1 MGDDKVISEKNIW
14 LLLPEIGLFH
24 NQKERK
30 EKEMDKRKVTRRDF
44 LKVSAVTVL
53 GTVVA
58 ACGPAPTPETIV
70 KEVTKE
76 VPKEVQVTVEVPKG
90 RQEPPML
97 QARVAS
103 GELPPVDERLPENPV
118 VVGGRDAIGVYGGEV
133 RMIHFDPVWCVS
145 NYDWNSER
153 LLHYS
158 DIDLRTIVPNVFES
172 WEVSPDG
179 TSFTFKMRKGMKF
192 SDGEP
197 LTTEDV
203 RFYIEDI
210 WFNTDLN
217 ASPMW
222 QIRFDGK
229 DNTVPAKL
237 EVIDDFTFKL
247 TYAAPFGALLAHLTR
262 WEPGNWPSILGPS
275 HFYKQFHNKYTD
287 QAKLDEMA
295 KAAKLDTWVQLF
307 NQHWQWGLGVWQ
319 FPAWLKDAPYPV
331 LSTWHIIDQP
341 QEGLFIMERNAYYWK
356 VDLEGNQLPYL
367 DNMRFDYITTA
378 DAAKLKLAQ
387 NELDSLGMHDVT
399 MAEYPF
405 YKENEP
411 KGNFQV
417 MDYISCM
424 SDRDVFFPQHVLFQ
438 EDGTTRDTVME
449 EIVNHP
455 DFVKALSVAIDRDE
469 INQSLLFGTARM
481 GQLSPLPSSKYY
493 KEKYGTAWA
502 QFDKDLANQLLDGM
516 GLDKKNAQGI
526 RLRTDGQ
533 PLTYIIEQAGLRV
546 GPLTPKVCEM
556 VAAYWRDIG
565 IDATSKEVDTTLLDQ
580 RLQNGIV
587 QCTVW
592 HADRCTDLLL
602 PLEMRWY
609 IPTDAGQGGP
619 SSKWAAWHN
628 AVDKTAA
635 GLVEPPDQI
644 KQYYDLFAQMTSTTD
659 EDERVKFG
667 QQIFDGL
674 AETPLSI
681 GVILECP
688 APLIYNKNMRNLPRP
703 KAIMG
708 WDSYG
713 NSTYHPEAYFYE
725 GGTRA

>member
-1 MGDDKVISEKNIW
+1 
-14 LLLPEIGLFH
+14 
-24 NQKERK
+24 
-30 EKEMDKRKVTRRDF
+30 MDKRKISRRDF
-44 LKVSAVTVL
+44 LKVSAITLV
-53 GTVVA
+53 GTVA
-58 ACGPAPTPETIV
+58 TACGVAPTATPGAIATEAPT
-70 KEVTKE
+70 TAA
-76 VPKEVQVTVEVPKG
+76 PTKG
-90 RQEPPML
+90 RKEPPLL
-97 QARVAS
+97 QPRVDS
-103 GELPPVDERLPENPV
+103 GVLPPLDERLPESPA
-118 VVGGRDAIGVYGGEV
+118 VVGDRDAIGVYGGEV
-133 RMIHFDPVWCVS
+133 RMIHFDPVWSVS
-145 NYDWNSER
+145 TYDWNSER

-158 DIDLRTIVPNVFES
+158 DQDLRTIVPNIFES

-179 TSFTFKMRKGMKF
+179 TTFTVKMRKGMKF

-210 WFNTDLN
+210 WFNTDIN

-222 QIRFDGK
+222 QLRFDGAGN
-229 DNTVPAKL
+229 NTPAKL

-247 TYAAPFGALLAHLTR
+247 TYAAPFGSFIAHLTR
-262 WEPGNWPSILGPS
+262 GEPGNNGSGAILGPS

-295 KAAKLDTWVQLF
+295 KAAKLETWVQLF
-307 NQHWQWGLGVWQ
+307 KQHWDWGMGVWQ
-319 FPAWLKDAPYPV
+319 FPAWQKETPYPV
-331 LSTWHIIDQP
+331 LSPWHLIDLP
-341 QEGLFIMERNAYYWK
+341 QEGLMIMERNPYYFK

-367 DNMRFDYITTA
+367 DNLRFDYITTT

-411 KGNFQV
+411 AGNFQV

-424 SDRDVFFPQHVLFQ
+424 SDRNVLFPQHVIYK
-438 EDGTTRDTVME
+438 EDGTPDDVMTE
-449 EIVNHP
+449 VAQHP
-455 DFVKALSVAIDRDE
+455 NFVKALSVAIDRDE

-481 GQLSPLPSSKYY
+481 GQLAPLPSSKYY

-502 QFDKDLANQLLDGM
+502 QFDVDLANQLLDEM

-526 RLRTDGQ
+526 RLKKDGQ
-533 PLTYIIEQAGLRV
+533 PLTYVIEQAGLRV
-546 GPLTPKVCEM
+546 GPLTPKVCEL

-565 IDATSKEVDTTLLDQ
+565 IDATSKEVTETLLNE
-580 RLQNGIV
+580 RLNNGQV
-587 QCTVW
+587 HCTVW

-602 PLEMRWY
+602 PLEMEWF
-609 IPTDAGQGGP
+609 IPTRQGQGGA
-619 SSKWAAWHN
+619 SSLWGRWFLAA
-628 AVDKTAA
+628 DKTAE

-644 KQYYDLFAQMTSTTD
+644 KKYYDLFAKMTSTVD

-667 QQIFDGL
+667 QEIFDGL
-674 AETPLSI
+674 AETPLGI
-681 GVILECP
+681 GLILEGP
-688 APLIYNKNMRNLPRP
+688 APLTYNKNMRNLPRP
-703 KAIMG
+703 RAIMG
-708 WDSYG
+708 WDTYG

>member
-1 MGDDKVISEKNIW
+1 
-14 LLLPEIGLFH
+14 
-24 NQKERK
+24 
-30 EKEMDKRKVTRRDF
+30 MDKRKISRRDF
-44 LKVSAVTVL
+44 LKVSAVTIV
-53 GTVVA
+53 GTVA
-58 ACGPAPTPETIV
+58 TACGVAPTPTPATI
-70 KEVTKE
+70 E
-76 VPKEVQVTVEVPKG
+76 KEVQVTVVVPKG
-90 RQEPPML
+90 RSEPPML
-97 QARVAS
+97 QAKVAA
-103 GELPPVDERLPENPV
+103 GELPPVDERLPGTPL

-133 RMIHFDPVWCVS
+133 RMIHFDPVWSVS
-145 NYDWNSER
+145 TYDWNSER

-158 DIDLRTIVPNVFES
+158 DIDLRTIVPNIFES

-179 TSFTFKMRKGMKF
+179 KSYTIKMRKGMKF
-192 SDGEP
+192 SDGQP

-229 DNTVPAKL
+229 GNNTPATL

-247 TYAAPFGALLAHLTR
+247 TYAAPFGALPAHMTR

-295 KAAKLDTWVQLF
+295 KAANLETWVQLF
-307 NQHWQWGLGVWQ
+307 NRHWQWGMAVWQ
-319 FPAWLKDAPYPV
+319 FPAWQKDTPYPV
-331 LSTWHIIDQP
+331 LSPWHLIDMP
-341 QEGLFIMERNAYYWK
+341 QEGLIIMERNPYYFK

-367 DNMRFDYITTA
+367 DNLRFDYITTT

-411 KGNFQV
+411 AGNFQV

-424 SDRDVFFPQHVLFQ
+424 SDRNVLFPQHVIYK
-438 EDGTTRDTVME
+438 EDGTPDDVMT
-449 EIVNHP
+449 EIAQHP
-455 DFVKALSVAIDRDE
+455 NFVKALSVAIDRDE

-481 GQLSPLPSSKYY
+481 GQLAPLPSSKYY

-502 QFDKDLANQLLDGM
+502 QFDVDLANQLLDEM

-526 RLRTDGQ
+526 RLKKDGQ
-533 PLTYIIEQAGLRV
+533 PLTYVIEQAGLRV
-546 GPLTPKVCEM
+546 GPLTPKVCEL

-565 IDATSKEVDTTLLDQ
+565 IDATSKEVTETLLNE
-580 RLQNGIV
+580 RLNNGQV
-587 QCTVW
+587 HCTVW

-602 PLEMRWY
+602 PLEMEWF
-609 IPTDAGQGGP
+609 IPTRQGQGGA
-619 SSKWAAWHN
+619 SSLWGRWFLAA
-628 AVDKTAA
+628 DKTAE

-644 KQYYDLFAQMTSTTD
+644 KKYYDLFAKMTSTVD

-667 QQIFDGL
+667 QEIFDGL
-674 AETPLSI
+674 AETPLGI
-681 GVILECP
+681 GLILEGP
-688 APLIYNKNMRNLPRP
+688 APLTYNKNMRNLPRP
-703 KAIMG
+703 RAIMG
-708 WDSYG
+708 WDTYG